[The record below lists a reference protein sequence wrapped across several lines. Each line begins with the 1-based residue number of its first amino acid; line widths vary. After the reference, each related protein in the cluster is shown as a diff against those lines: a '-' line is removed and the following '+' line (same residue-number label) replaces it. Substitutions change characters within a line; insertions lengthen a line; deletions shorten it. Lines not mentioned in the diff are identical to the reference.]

1 MSRIGKAPIAVPEGV
16 TVTIDGASIKVK
28 GPKGELEQTIDPEI
42 GVELNDNVLTGSDV
56 DGSMCGR
63 MLLVKIFWAKKENPL
78 RNDSDG
84 FRKILIQQVASPKL

>member
-42 GVELNDNVLTGSDV
+42 GVELNDNVLTFICDTQSD
-56 DGSMCGR
+56 CN
-63 MLLVKIFWAKKENPL
+63 IFTKQ
-78 RNDSDG
+78 SD
-84 FRKILIQQVASPKL
+84 I